1 MQHDTISFHDDGS
14 GFPIVWIHGFPL
26 SSAVFAPQTRI
37 QGYRHIRPDLRGF
50 GATPPPEG
58 EMSMADY
65 ARDVLG
71 VLDSLN
77 IDRAVVA
84 GLSMGGYVAMQM
96 LRDAPKRVAALLLL
110 DTRET
115 ADTKEGRE
123 GRLANARDVAVNGT
137 KNVVESMVPK
147 MVVREPLRDV
157 VRHIMQSSSPAGV
170 IAALK
175 AMAARPDSA
184 DTLRKTDAPALVIV
198 GERDSLTPVSDA
210 ERMAALMKAAELAP
224 IANAAHLANFEAP
237 GQVNDLIP
245 AFLARYLDQRLES
258 GGVRTASRRGGR

>member
-14 GFPIVWIHGFPL
+14 GFPILWIHGFPL

-50 GATPPPEG
+50 GPTPPPGG

-65 ARDVLG
+65 ARDALA
-71 VLDSLN
+71 VLDKLN

-84 GLSMGGYVAMQM
+84 GLSMGGYVAMQI
-96 LRDAPKRVAALLLL
+96 LRDAPQRVAALLLL

-115 ADTKEGRE
+115 PDTREGRE
-123 GRLANARDVAVNGT
+123 GRLESARDVAANGT
-137 KNVVESMVPK
+137 KNVIESMVPK

-157 VRHIMQSSSPAGV
+157 VRLIMQSASPAGV
-170 IAALK
+170 ITALK
-175 AMAARPDSA
+175 AMAARPDSTE
-184 DTLRKTDAPALVIV
+184 TLRKTDAPALIIV
-198 GERDSLTPVSDA
+198 GEHDTLTPVSDA
-210 ERMAALMKAAELAP
+210 ERMASLMKAAELAP

-237 GQVNDLIP
+237 AQVNDLIP
-245 AFLARYLDQRLES
+245 AFLARYLDEQTAAGEQRA
-258 GGVRTASRRGGR
+258 GARHRRR